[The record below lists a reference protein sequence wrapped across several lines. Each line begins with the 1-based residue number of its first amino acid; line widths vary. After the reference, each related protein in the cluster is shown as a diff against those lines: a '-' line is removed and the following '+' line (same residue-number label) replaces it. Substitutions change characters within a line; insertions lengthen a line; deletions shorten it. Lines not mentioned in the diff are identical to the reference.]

1 MAAQNVGELAPRL
14 RRAIEGP
21 VTVAGPEA
29 LTDPQLT
36 AMAADAIADV
46 ILNTVGAW
54 GHQLL
59 IAHRDADT
67 NAADQWEVDPPL
79 KPEEESM
86 IAAQAALT
94 YFFHA
99 FKDRKV
105 SEKIVNEGQTWEYQ
119 FNGAMLRDW
128 LRLLQKQ
135 RDDALAALKE
145 DNPVLA
151 RYASFLS
158 VRDQLAAVQLEPWTM
173 GGLGGGQIILGDGSF
188 AWA

>member
-21 VTVAGPEA
+21 VTVTGPDA
-29 LTDPQLT
+29 LTDAQLT

-46 ILNTVGAW
+46 ILNTAGAW
-54 GHQLL
+54 EHQLL
-59 IAHRDADT
+59 IAHRDDGT
-67 NAADQWEVDPPL
+67 NAPDQWEVDPEL

-105 SEKIVNEGQTWEYQ
+105 SERIQNEGQSWEYA

-128 LRLLQKQ
+128 LKLLQQQ
-135 RDDALAALKE
+135 RDDALNSLK
-145 DNPVLA
+145 DANPVMA
-151 RYASFLS
+151 RYASFLAI
-158 VRDQLAAVQLEPWTM
+158 RDQLAAVQLEPWTM